1 MLILVVVVV
10 VLVVVVIL
18 LILLTLHCTALPL
31 SLLTAS
37 HQLGQYQVA
46 SC

>member
-10 VLVVVVIL
+10 VV
-18 LILLTLHCTALPL
+18 LILLTLHCTVLPL